1 MESQIKK
8 LKQKYWEGETSVQ
21 EEIDLKT
28 HFHKDLPL
36 DNENAFFKEINKRK
50 SVQADIQFVPP
61 KRRNKMLW
69 QLSSVAATIAIIIAF
84 TINYRTNNNDNQFVV
99 DDPQQAYEISMQALM
114 MVSSELNKGKI
125 YSARMDKVNEIKQ
138 LINK

>member
-8 LKQKYWEGETSVQ
+8 LKQKYWEGKTSLQ
-21 EEIDLKT
+21 EEINLKT

-125 YSARMDKVNEIKQ
+125 YSTRMDKVNEIKQ